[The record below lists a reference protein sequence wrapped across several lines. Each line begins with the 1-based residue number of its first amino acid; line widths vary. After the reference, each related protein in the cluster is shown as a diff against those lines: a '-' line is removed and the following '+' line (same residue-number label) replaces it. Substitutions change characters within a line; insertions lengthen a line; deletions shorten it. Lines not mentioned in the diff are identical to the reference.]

1 MPLGGSARCTISSN
15 DSKGDSVSMQNV
27 LLVRYGEV
35 FLKGANR
42 PHFLKV
48 LTDNVKRAVKPLGGR
63 VWLSD
68 SRIYVADF
76 SDLQACIDRVTKVFG
91 VYSVSPAVE
100 LEKDF
105 EEIAA
110 ACIEMMQPYSGT
122 FKVMGKRS
130 DKKFPMNSM
139 EIAMEIGGR
148 VLESNPNLRVDVHTP
163 QHRLMVEIRDKA
175 YICVE
180 EIKAVGGMPMGTGG
194 KAALLLS
201 GGIDSPVAGYQL
213 MKRGVKLCAIHFQ
226 SPPYT
231 GELAKDKVLQ
241 LAKKLAF
248 YSNGMRVYMVPFTK
262 CQLEI
267 HEKCPEELG
276 TLITRRFMMR
286 IAERIARDFGALA
299 LITGESLGQVAS
311 QTMEALTCTDAVVDM
326 PVFRPLIGLDKTEIM
341 EIAERIDTYETSILP
356 YEDCCTVFT
365 PRHPVTKP
373 KVETMPKVEEKLD
386 VEALVNEA
394 VENTEMV
401 IVDPE

>member
-1 MPLGGSARCTISSN
+1 MRH
-15 DSKGDSVSMQNV
+15 V

-48 LTDNVKRAVKPLGGR
+48 LNDNVKKAVKPIGGH
-63 VWLSD
+63 VWMSD
-68 SRIYVADF
+68 SRIYVSDF
-76 SDLQACIDRVTKVFG
+76 TDLDACIDRVRKVFG

-100 LEKDF
+100 MEKDF

-110 ACIEMMQPYSGT
+110 ASVEMMKPYSGT
-122 FKVMGKRS
+122 FKVQGRRS
-130 DKKFPMNSM
+130 DKQFPMNSM

-148 VLESNPNLRVDVHTP
+148 VLESNPNLKVDVHKP

-180 EIKAVGGMPMGTGG
+180 EIKAVGGLPMGCGG

-201 GGIDSPVAGYQL
+201 GGIDSPVAGYML
-213 MKRGVKLCAIHFQ
+213 MKRGVRLCAVHFQ

-231 GELAKDKVLQ
+231 GELARDKVIQ
-241 LAKKLAF
+241 LAKKLA
-248 YSNGMRVYMVPFTK
+248 YYTGGMRVYMVPFTK

-286 IAERIARDFGALA
+286 ISEKLAADFGALA

-311 QTMEALTCTDAVVDM
+311 QTMEAITCTDAVVSM
-326 PVFRPLIGLDKTEIM
+326 PVFRPLIGMDKTEIM
-341 EIAERIDTYETSILP
+341 DIANAIDTYDTSILP

-373 KVETMPKVEEKLD
+373 KLETMPKVESKLD

-394 VENTEMV
+394 VENTETL
-401 IVDPE
+401 IVDPD

>member
-1 MPLGGSARCTISSN
+1 
-15 DSKGDSVSMQNV
+15 MQDV

-42 PHFLKV
+42 PHFLKALV
-48 LTDNVKRAVKPLGGR
+48 DNVKRVVKPLNGH
-63 VWLSD
+63 VWMSD
-68 SRIYVADF
+68 SRIYVSDF
-76 SDLQACIDRVTKVFG
+76 SDLQACIDNVSRVFG
-91 VYSVSPAVE
+91 VYSVSPARE
-100 LEKDF
+100 MEKDF
-105 EEIAA
+105 EVIAA
-110 ACIEMMQPYSGT
+110 ECVKMMQGYSGT
-122 FKVMGKRS
+122 FKVYGKRS
-130 DKKFPMNSM
+130 DKHFPMNSM
-139 EIAMEIGGR
+139 EIGMEVGHR
-148 VLESNPNLRVDVHTP
+148 VLEANPNLSVDVHKP

-175 YICVE
+175 YICVD
-180 EIKAVGGMPMGTGG
+180 EIPAVGGLPMGTGG

-213 MKRGVKLCAIHFQ
+213 MKRGVRICAIHFQ

-241 LAKKLAF
+241 LARKLAW
-248 YSNGMRVYMVPFTK
+248 YMGGMRVYMVPFTK

-267 HEKCPEELG
+267 HGKCPDELG

-286 IAERIARDFGALA
+286 IAERLARDFGAQA

-311 QTMEALTCTDAVVDM
+311 QTMEALACTDAVVEM
-326 PVFRPLIGLDKTEIM
+326 PVFRPLIGNDKTEIM
-341 EIAERIDTYETSILP
+341 AIAEKIDTYETSILP

-373 KVETMPKVEEKLD
+373 KLETMPKVESKLD

-394 VENTEMV
+394 VEGTEM
-401 IVDPE
+401 IIL

>member
-1 MPLGGSARCTISSN
+1 MR
-15 DSKGDSVSMQNV
+15 DV

-48 LTDNVKRAVKPLGGR
+48 LTDNVKRVVKPLGGH

-68 SRIYVADF
+68 SRVYVSDF
-76 SDLQACIDRVTKVFG
+76 NDLQACIDCVTKVFG

-100 LEKDF
+100 MEKDLDV
-105 EEIAA
+105 IAEQ
-110 ACIEMMQPYSGT
+110 CIKMMAPYSGT
-122 FKVMGKRS
+122 FKVQGKRS

-139 EIAMEIGGR
+139 ELAAELGHRI
-148 VLESNPNLRVDVHTP
+148 LEANPNLKVDVHKP
-163 QHRLMVEIRDKA
+163 QHKLMVEIRDNA
-175 YICVE
+175 YICVQ
-180 EIKAVGGMPMGTGG
+180 EIMAVGGMPMGTGG

-213 MKRGVKLCAIHFQ
+213 MKRGVRLCAIHFQ

-231 GELAKDKVLQ
+231 GELAKDKVMQ
-241 LAKKLAF
+241 LAKKLAW
-248 YSNGMRVYMVPFTK
+248 YSGGMRVYLVPFTK

-267 HEKCPEELG
+267 HEKCPDELG

-286 IAERIARDFGALA
+286 IAQVIARQFGAQA

-311 QTMEALTCTDAVVDM
+311 QTMDALVCTDAVVDM
-326 PVFRPLIGLDKTEIM
+326 PVFRPLIGMDKTEIM
-341 EIAERIDTYETSILP
+341 DIANKIDTYETSILP

-373 KVETMPKVEEKLD
+373 KLDTMPKAEEKLD

-394 VENTEMV
+394 VEGTEMV
-401 IVDPE
+401 IVEG

>member
-1 MPLGGSARCTISSN
+1 MR
-15 DSKGDSVSMQNV
+15 DV

-48 LTDNVKRAVKPLGGR
+48 LTDNIKRAVKPIGGH

-68 SRIYVADF
+68 SRIYVSDF
-76 SDLQACIDRVTKVFG
+76 EDLQECIRRVTKVFG

-100 LEKDF
+100 MEKDF
-105 EEIAA
+105 DAIAEK
-110 ACIEMMQPYSGT
+110 CIEMMQGFEGS
-122 FKVMGKRS
+122 FKVFARRS
-130 DKKFPMNSM
+130 DKHFPLNSM
-139 EIAMEIGGR
+139 EIGQELGGR
-148 VLESNPNLRVDVHTP
+148 ILESNPKLWVDVHKP
-163 QHRLMVEIRDKA
+163 IHRMNVEIRDNA
-175 YICVE
+175 YLCVE

-213 MKRGVKLCAIHFQ
+213 MKRGVRCCAIHFQ

-231 GELAKDKVLQ
+231 GELAKDKVMQ
-241 LAKKLAF
+241 LAKLLAE
-248 YSNGMRVYMVPFTK
+248 YGGSMRVYLVPFTK

-267 HEKCPEELG
+267 HEKCPEGLG

-286 IAERIARDFGALA
+286 IAERIAKQFGAQA

-311 QTMEALTCTDAVVDM
+311 QTMEALGCTDAVVNM

-341 EIAERIDTYETSILP
+341 DIAEKIGTYETSILP

-373 KVETMPKVEEKLD
+373 KLDTMPDAERKLD
-386 VEALVNEA
+386 VEALVSEA
-394 VENTEMV
+394 VANTEME
-401 IVDPE
+401 II